1 MSTPYRTEEYRAYDR
16 ARYKERSKGLQVV
29 AVKLDPSTIQKFKTK
44 AKEQSLNMQIV
55 AKLLIES
62 FIKDEI
68 KISVNMEAK

>member
-1 MSTPYRTEEYRAYDR
+1 MSTPYQTEEYRAYDR
-16 ARYKERSKGLQVV
+16 ARRKERLKGLQVL
-29 AVKLDPSTIQKFKTK
+29 AVQLASPTLQSFKNIT
-44 AKEQSLNMQIV
+44 KEQHLNMQIV

>member
-1 MSTPYRTEEYRAYDR
+1 MSTPYKSEQYRAYDR
-16 ARYKERSKGLQVV
+16 ARSKELLKCLQVLE
-29 AVKLDPSTIQKFKTK
+29 VKLDSPTLQRFKTK
-44 AKEQSLNMQIV
+44 TKEQHLNMQIV